1 MIRAAAL
8 VLAMSEPAAAQDLC
22 RFGLPDRPSTE
33 AGIAASAEPGV
44 WAEVQIANLLAIRV
58 RRVCDLTHD
67 HETVRVIYDAGEGRA
82 PDLFRVEVPPGYVAD
97 PAEVI
102 VPDGSGATIRI
113 RRAHVGP
120 LG

>member
-1 MIRAAAL
+1 MIRAAAI
-8 VLAMSEPAAAQDLC
+8 ACIMSAPAAAQDMC
-22 RFGLPDRPSTE
+22 GFGLPDRPQTE
-33 AGIAASAEPGV
+33 VGIAHGADPEV
-44 WAEVQIANLLAIRV
+44 WAEVSIANALATRV
-58 RRVCDLTHD
+58 RSVCDLTHD
-67 HETVRVIYDAGEGRA
+67 HETVRVIYDPGLRA
-82 PDLFRVEVPPGYVAD
+82 LPDLFRVEVPPGYVAD